1 MAALEKVTDAEVLA
15 QVKSVLGV
23 SGTFHDAALNVL
35 IADIKFYLEDA
46 GCSDDAV
53 NGKAAI
59 GCIIRGV
66 ADLWNIGSGTVN
78 LSPYFKERA
87 AQLAL
92 SYPKGAAKDA

>member
-1 MAALEKVTDAEVLA
+1 MAALDVVTDAELLA

-35 IADIKFYLEDA
+35 IADIKYYLEDA

-92 SYPKGAAKDA
+92 SYPKGVTSDV